1 MQFDSSLG
9 RLALPDR
16 RERKISDDD
25 IEELYRRSLF
35 HPDRFTMR
43 LWERIDYVTC
53 RCSGLRLRLAVIGF
67 VVVLIVGWAI
77 RWLTNAESPLPTPAA
92 PESQSS

>member
-16 RERKISDDD
+16 RKREISDDD
-25 IEELYRRSLF
+25 IEELYRRSLC
-35 HPDRFTMR
+35 HPGRFTMR
-43 LWERIDYVTC
+43 FWNGIDYMT
-53 RCSGLRLRLAVIGF
+53 SGRFAWRLHFWIIGF

-77 RWLTNAESPLPTPAA
+77 RRLTNAESPLPTPAA